1 MNTNEDTREIVEEL
15 IKINKLM
22 GKTLLDL
29 KWATDLTQDEAVEFI
44 EEEQPVVR
52 VRPKRKREFI
62 QEAPPEQA
70 PQMPPQPKP
79 VVLPDQ
85 VVTSTQEKRPNIM
98 EKLLGKEAD
107 QKAKQRADRMA
118 QLEKELAELQAK

>member
-1 MNTNEDTREIVEEL
+1 MNTNEDTKEIVEEL

-22 GKTLLDL
+22 GKTLMDL
-29 KWATDLTQDEAVEFI
+29 KWATDLMQDEAVEFV
-44 EEEQPVVR
+44 EEEQPIVR
-52 VRPKRKREFI
+52 ARPKRKREFI
-62 QEAPPEQA
+62 QEAPPEPA
-70 PQMPPQPKP
+70 PPMPTLTKP

-85 VVTSTQEKRPNIM
+85 EVTSSTEKRASIM

>member
-1 MNTNEDTREIVEEL
+1 MNTNEDTKEIVEEL

-22 GKTLLDL
+22 GKTLMDL
-29 KWATDLTQDEAVEFI
+29 KWATDLMQDEAVEFV
-44 EEEQPVVR
+44 EEEQPIVR

-62 QEAPPEQA
+62 QEAPPEPA
-70 PQMPPQPKP
+70 PPMPTLTKP

-85 VVTSTQEKRPNIM
+85 EVTSSTEKRASIM